1 MFNLLFLHLVPVNI
15 QNETYKKITSE
26 STVIKQNNQTA
37 LTKKS
42 IDSLVKSNSKSVS
55 LFNIIQTKNT
65 WIIFI

>member
-1 MFNLLFLHLVPVNI
+1 MFNLLFLYLVPVNI

-42 IDSLVKSNSKSVS
+42 IDSLGKTNSKSMP